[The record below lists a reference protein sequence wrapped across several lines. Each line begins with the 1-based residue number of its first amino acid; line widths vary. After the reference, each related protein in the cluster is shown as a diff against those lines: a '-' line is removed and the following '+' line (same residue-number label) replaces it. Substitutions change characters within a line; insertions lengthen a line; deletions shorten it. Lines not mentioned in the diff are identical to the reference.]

1 MASWRAT
8 PFCAARSP
16 IGWACCCCGNS
27 VSRVCEAWL
36 RAGYWLHGCACFD
49 NAKQAEFARKNGFN
63 IDETGCEKANVNA
76 ATITRQSKSNLAL
89 AFVSLGPE
97 RKRDITIFYAFC
109 RVVDDI
115 ADSAE
120 LSVIEKRVRLAA
132 WRQMLRAA
140 APDEPLLARDVR
152 QLMHKYSLPPGMLE
166 EIIAGVEMDLSIA
179 RYPTFEELRVYCY
192 RVASAVGL
200 VSIEIFG
207 YRNPRCREYAVHLGL
222 ALQMTNIIRDVWKDF
237 QAGRIYLPQED
248 LVRFGY
254 SEAVLAKRE
263 YNEHFIQLMQFEAS
277 RAREFFSR
285 AAAELP
291 PEDRRAM
298 APAEIMRS
306 IYRALLRKI
315 ELDNFRVF
323 EKEYR
328 LSKLEKAGMIAT
340 QLLKSFLNLP
350 PRTSV

>member
-1 MASWRAT
+1 M
-8 PFCAARSP
+8 
-16 IGWACCCCGNS
+16 
-27 VSRVCEAWL
+27 
-36 RAGYWLHGCACFD
+36 
-49 NAKQAEFARKNGFN
+49 
-63 IDETGCEKANVNA
+63 NA
-76 ATITRQSKSNLAL
+76 AAITRQSKSNLAL
-89 AFVSLGPE
+89 AFVSLGRE

-120 LSVIEKRVRLAA
+120 LSITEKRMRLTN
-132 WRQMLRAA
+132 WRQILRAGT
-140 APDEPLLARDVR
+140 PDEPLLARDVR
-152 QLMHKYSLPPGMLE
+152 QLMHKYSLSPDMLE

-179 RYPTFEELRVYCY
+179 RYPTFEDLRIYCY

-207 YRNPRCREYAVHLGL
+207 YRNARCRKYAVDLGL

-248 LVRFGY
+248 LVRFHY
-254 SEAVLAKRE
+254 SEADLAKRQ
-263 YNEHFIQLMQFEAS
+263 YNEQFIQLMQFQAS
-277 RAREFFSR
+277 RAREFFGR
-285 AAAELP
+285 AVAELP

-298 APAEIMRS
+298 VPAEIMRS
-306 IYRALLRKI
+306 IYWALLRRI

-328 LSKLEKAGMIAT
+328 LSKLEKAGRIAT
-340 QLLKSFLNLP
+340 QLLKSFVNLRS
-350 PRTSV
+350 RTSV